1 MACNRFRNRGRE
13 SLRSSLRMSAKTK
26 WIDICKT
33 RSCTP
38 WLDHALNGSIMPSM
52 ARSVDH
58 ALHCL
63 IRHSVA
69 RSCTQWL
76 DHALHGS
83 IMHSMAR
90 SVDHVLHGSIMH
102 SMAQIMHSMARSCTP
117 WLDHALHGS
126 IVHSMARFSRDNA
139 LSRNKQTAVQRR
151 VQRPCMAGS
160 ERNEM

>member
-13 SLRSSLRMSAKTK
+13 SLRSSLWMSAKTK

-38 WLDHALNGSIMPSM
+38 WLDHALNGSIMHSM

-90 SVDHVLHGSIMH
+90 S
-102 SMAQIMHSMARSCTP
+102 CTP
-117 WLDHALHGS
+117 WLDLAVTTRSRGTNRLRSREVFSDHAWQG
-126 IVHSMARFSRDNA
+126 AKGTKCRKNY
-139 LSRNKQTAVQRR
+139 K
-151 VQRPCMAGS
+151 
-160 ERNEM
+160 